1 MNIVQPIRNLNT
13 IQEIKAMLKERNER
27 NYILFLFG
35 IQTGLR
41 ISDILKLKVKDVQ
54 GWSVFVKEG
63 KTKKTK
69 EVKMPP
75 ELKKA
80 IKRYVQEKH
89 KNEFLFQSRQSD
101 RKGRVK
107 PISRGMAY
115 TILQEIADEFDL
127 ERIGCHSLRKTY
139 GYHHYNQ
146 YKDVAVLQE
155 ALNHSHPEITMRYI
169 GITQDKQNKYQTGL
183 RI

>member
-13 IQEIKAMLKERNER
+13 IKEIKMILKERNER

-41 ISDILKLKVKDVQ
+41 ISDILKLKVK
-54 GWSVFVKEG
+54 
-63 KTKKTK
+63 

-80 IKRYVQEKH
+80 IRQFVQEKN
-89 KNEFLFQSRQSD
+89 KNEYLFQSRL
-101 RKGRVK
+101 RGKKGRVK

-115 TILQEIADEFDL
+115 IILQEIADEFDL